1 MTRHTQHL
9 TSVAAIAVAALALSA
24 CNSTGDPGSNTTSDA
39 ATTTMSAPATTDA
52 SPTTTTPTATPTK
65 SPEDK
70 AIEAAE
76 EIIPLYFEVGD
87 RSIQDP
93 NKFDREELKK
103 VAISS
108 AVDDMQNRVSAFQR
122 QELKASG
129 KTEVESMTNPRV
141 DLKLDLKKSP
151 PDVPSVQLDVCID
164 VSKLNVVDK
173 DGKSMIPADRKPR
186 QLWRVGVA
194 NYEYPKADAWR
205 VAYTDTQ
212 GGKTC

>member
-24 CNSTGDPGSNTTSDA
+24 CNSTGDPGSNTTSAA
-39 ATTTMSAPATTDA
+39 ATTTTSAPATTDA
-52 SPTTTTPTATPTK
+52 SPTTTTPTPTK
-65 SPEDK
+65 SPEDE

-76 EIIPLYFEVGD
+76 KKIPEYFAVAD
-87 RSIQDP
+87 KSLQDP
-93 NKFDREELKK
+93 ENFKLADFKA

-108 AVDDMQNRVSAFQR
+108 GLVELENRYNVI
-122 QELKASG
+122 SG
-129 KTEVESMTNPRV
+129 QKFKQTGSTVVESMTNPRV

-151 PDVPSVQLDVCID
+151 PDVPTVQLDVCID
-164 VSKLNVVDK
+164 VSKVNLVDK
-173 DGKSMIPADRKPR
+173 DGKSQIPATRKPR
-186 QLWRVGVA
+186 QLWRVGVS

-205 VAYTDTQ
+205 VAFTDTQ

>member
-9 TSVAAIAVAALALSA
+9 TSIAAIAVAALALSA
-24 CNSTGDPGSNTTSDA
+24 CQPTGDPGGTASGI
-39 ATTTMSAPATTDA
+39 ATTTATSAPT
-52 SPTTTTPTATPTK
+52 PTTTPTTATA
-65 SPEDK
+65 SPEDS
-70 AIEAAE
+70 AIMAAKE
-76 EIIPLYFEVGD
+76 MIPRYFQTGD
-87 RSIQDP
+87 ASLHDP
-93 NKFDREELKK
+93 AKFDREELKK
-103 VAISS
+103 VAIST
-108 AVDDMQNRVSAFQR
+108 ALDEMQNRVSAFQA
-122 QELKASG
+122 QELTG
-129 KTEVESMTNPRV
+129 VGGTTVLSMENPRV

-173 DGKSMIPADRKPR
+173 AGKSVIPADRKPR

>member
-39 ATTTMSAPATTDA
+39 ATTPTSAPATTDA

>member
-9 TSVAAIAVAALALSA
+9 TSIAAIAVAALALSA
-24 CNSTGDPGSNTTSDA
+24 CNSAGDPGSNTTSDA
-39 ATTTMSAPATTDA
+39 ATATTSAPATTDA
-52 SPTTTTPTATPTK
+52 SATTTAPTPTK
-65 SPEDK
+65 SPEDE

-76 EIIPLYFEVGD
+76 KMIPLYFEVGD
-87 RSIQDP
+87 RSLQDP

-129 KTEVESMTNPRV
+129 ETEVESMTNPRV

-173 DGKSMIPADRKPR
+173 DGSSVIPADRKPR

>member
-9 TSVAAIAVAALALSA
+9 TSIAAIAVAALALSA

-39 ATTTMSAPATTDA
+39 ATTSAPATTDA
-52 SPTTTTPTATPTK
+52 TPTTTTPTPTQ
-65 SPEDK
+65 SPEDE

-76 EIIPLYFEVGD
+76 KMIPLYFEVGD

-151 PDVPSVQLDVCID
+151 PDVPSVQLDVCICLLYT
-164 VSKLNVVDK
+164 SP
-173 DGKSMIPADRKPR
+173 SPRDRTRSRMPSS
-186 QLWRVGVA
+186 A
-194 NYEYPKADAWR
+194 
-205 VAYTDTQ
+205 
-212 GGKTC
+212 